1 MSSRIPIGKKTSGQ
15 GVGGKKKNEQE
26 RRVSTLKHMNKT
38 GVPSED

>member
-1 MSSRIPIGKKTSGQ
+1 MSSRIPVGKKTSGQ
-15 GVGGKKKNEQE
+15 GVRGKKKNEQE